1 MNGLRQGM
9 IVKTKNDK
17 GIFCFSKITG
27 AQIRSQYNKQC
38 TQKKRKPFMDKRSR
52 FIFAVHEEDSLLFVI
67 TFCT

>member
-1 MNGLRQGM
+1 MNGVRQGM

-27 AQIRSQYNKQC
+27 AQIRSQYNEQC
-38 TQKKRKPFMDKRSR
+38 KRNSKPFMDKRSR